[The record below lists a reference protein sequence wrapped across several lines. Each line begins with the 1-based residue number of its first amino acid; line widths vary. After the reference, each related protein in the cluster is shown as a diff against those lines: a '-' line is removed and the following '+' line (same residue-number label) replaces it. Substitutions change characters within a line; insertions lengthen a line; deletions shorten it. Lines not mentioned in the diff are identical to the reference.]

1 MIIISMVPI
10 IGYPKIPTVHHHSLF
25 KSAMFSYVYIFM
37 TIQWVYDFGQ
47 THVFLQ
53 PICVNKVYFQY
64 LVKLVGTIFKDQ
76 PGYMLSIMSHKFDF
90 EFPCMHINFVP
101 VFPTAR
107 DCVFSGYPGPSG
119 PPSPPSPPTL
129 IPKTR

>member
-53 PICVNKVYFQY
+53 PICVNQVYFQY

-76 PGYMLSIMSHKFDF
+76 PGYMLSIMSQ
-90 EFPCMHINFVP
+90 I
-101 VFPTAR
+101 
-107 DCVFSGYPGPSG
+107 
-119 PPSPPSPPTL
+119 
-129 IPKTR
+129 